1 MRRYIF
7 LVAALMLAVACG
19 DNSNGDM
26 PWGDLGDQQGQ
37 NPNPDNQGGQGDG
50 VVGSPLA
57 LWSEG
62 NLDIHFINTGRGEC
76 AFYILPDGTTLI
88 VDAGELS
95 SNSESNETGATNK
108 NFVPQRPFDG
118 VRPYI
123 VDAKYIKHFLPAGES
138 AIDYCAPS
146 HFHIDHIG
154 CPKAVTETAAAGY
167 RKAGLMALYDQVQF
181 DQVLDRAYPNYTEDA
196 STPKI
201 EGGLAEDWAK
211 FVQWGV
217 REGKFTAKRFTPGEE
232 QIVLLNNKAKY
243 SNFKLLNICANGF
256 VVSKDTTTGAA
267 KVTGE
272 KSGEG
277 NPASC
282 GFHISYG
289 DFDYIACGDLT
300 STPQNKVAA
309 YFRDFIGSSNLEAF
323 KGHHHLNG
331 NSWGSN
337 MQSCK
342 MNPKVILNQNF
353 YKTSPD
359 PDILN
364 QILNNSFSSWV
375 GSYYLFTTNVHPDAM
390 AENPTLYNRIVG
402 YNGHIVLRVAPGG
415 TQYTVYML
423 DDTNYDYKVKSVHG
437 PYTSR

>member
-1 MRRYIF
+1 MKRYIF
-7 LVAALMLAVACG
+7 IIAALMLAVACG

-26 PWGDLGDQQGQ
+26 PWGDLGDQSGQ
-37 NPNPDNQGGQGDG
+37 TPNPGDQNNSG
-50 VVGSPLA
+50 VGSPLA

-62 NLDIHFINTGRGEC
+62 YLDIHFINSGRGEC

-95 SNSESNETGATNK
+95 SNSDSSETGETNK
-108 NFVPQRPFDG
+108 SFVPQRPFDG

-123 VDAKYIKHFLPAGES
+123 VDAKYIEHFMPNGKS

-154 CPKAVTETAAAGY
+154 CPKAATETAAAGY
-167 RKAGLMALYDQVQF
+167 RKAGLIALF
-181 DQVLDRAYPNYTEDA
+181 DRVPYNQVLDRAYPTYTEDA
-196 STPKI
+196 NTPKI

-211 FVQWGV
+211 FVKWGV
-217 REGKFTAKRFTPGEE
+217 QEGKFTAKRFTPGEE
-232 QIVLLNNKAKY
+232 QIVLLNNKAAY
-243 SNFKLLNICANGF
+243 NNFKLLNICANGF
-256 VVSKDTTTGAA
+256 VVSKDSSGAI
-267 KVTGE
+267 KVAGE

-289 DFDYIACGDLT
+289 NFDYIACGDLT
-300 STPQNKVAA
+300 SNPQNRVAS
-309 YFRDFIGSSNLEAF
+309 YFRDFIGSGNLEAF

-353 YKTSPD
+353 YKNSPD
-359 PDILN
+359 ADLLK
-364 QILNNSFSSWV
+364 QILDNKFGAWV
-375 GSYYLFTTNVHPDAM
+375 STYYLFTTNVHPDAM
-390 AENPTLYNRIVG
+390 AGNPSLYNRISG

-415 TQYTVYML
+415 AQYTVYVL
-423 DDTNYDYKVKSVHG
+423 DDTNYNYNVKSIHG
-437 PYTSR
+437 PYNSR

>member
-1 MRRYIF
+1 MKKYIF
-7 LVAALMLAVACG
+7 IVASLMLAIACG
-19 DNSNGDM
+19 DNNQDM
-26 PWGDLGDQQGQ
+26 PWGDLGGQQGQ
-37 NPNPDNQGGQGDG
+37 NPTPTPGDPGDG
-50 VVGSPLA
+50 NDVVGSPLA

-62 NLDIHFINTGRGEC
+62 CLDIHFINTGRGEC
-76 AFYILPDGTTLI
+76 ALYILPDGTTLI

-95 SNSESNETGATNK
+95 SGSDNSETGDS

-123 VDAKYIKHFLPAGES
+123 VDAKYIQHFLPAGKS

-154 CPKAVTETAAAGY
+154 CPKSATETAAAGY
-167 RKAGLMALYDQVQF
+167 KKAGLMAIF
-181 DQVLDRAYPNYTEDA
+181 DLVPYNQVLDRAYPNYTEDA
-196 STPKI
+196 NTPKI

-211 FVQWGV
+211 FVEWGV
-217 REGKFTAKRFTPGEE
+217 KEGKFIAKRFTPGEE
-232 QIVLLNNKAKY
+232 QIVLLNNKAGY

-256 VVSKDTTTGAA
+256 VVGKDSSGAT
-267 KVTGE
+267 KVLGE

-300 STPQNKVAA
+300 SNPQNRVAA
-309 YFRDFIGSSNLEAF
+309 YFRDFIGENNLEAF
-323 KGHHHLNG
+323 KGHHHLNS

-337 MQSCK
+337 MKSCK

-353 YKTSPD
+353 YKTAPNAE
-359 PDILN
+359 LLQ
-364 QILNNSFSSWV
+364 QILDNSFNAWV
-375 GSYYLFTTNVHPDAM
+375 STHYVFTTNVHPELLV
-390 AENPTLYNRIVG
+390 ENPTLYNRING

-415 TQYTVYML
+415 AQYTVYML